1 MKGDV
6 TRKGADFLS
15 FQGVLFNSFKSGVA
29 GFIVFITL
37 SIATR
42 FFDSIFFESGH
53 HFVVMELWDF
63 LLGVLCFA
71 LVFTFKFLERYK
83 KIK

>member
-15 FQGVLFNSFKSGVA
+15 FQEVFFNSFKSGVA
-29 GFIVFITL
+29 GFVVFITL

-42 FFDSIFFESGH
+42 FVDSIFFESSH
-53 HFVVMELWDF
+53 HFVVMELWDL

-71 LVFTFKFLERYK
+71 LVFTFKFLERYQ